1 VVAIEHGCTTS
12 SHLDP
17 PGYAP
22 SSDPLS
28 PSSPPVET
36 GRREDSQ
43 KGNSYTLKIKTGLP
57 FYESAS
63 SIYEQIFSLHEM
75 LTKISEI
82 FLLATGAVWVAVAS
96 NELSL
101 PLWMR
106 VALCVLIAVAGVQMS
121 IVNYGA
127 LRSIRARFEMVDKIG
142 EVSFP
147 TILALGRGSF
157 SDGAPEWA
165 TWGKNRKDFFW
176 YLVPIAGVVGSI
188 VLAVK
193 LLVDA

>member
-1 VVAIEHGCTTS
+1 MTIE
-12 SHLDP
+12 SHQD
-17 PGYAP
+17 
-22 SSDPLS
+22 
-28 PSSPPVET
+28 
-36 GRREDSQ
+36 
-43 KGNSYTLKIKTGLP
+43 KIKTELP
-57 FYESAS
+57 FYVNAS

-75 LTKISEI
+75 LTKITEI

-106 VALCVLIAVAGVQMS
+106 VALCVLILVAGVQMS

-147 TILALGRGSF
+147 TILALGRDGF
-157 SDGAPEWA
+157 SDGAPDWA
-165 TWGKNRKDFFW
+165 TWGKPARVECDRRRKTGRALDAQ
-176 YLVPIAGVVGSI
+176 IAR
-188 VLAVK
+188 LFTK
-193 LLVDA
+193 LNSHL